1 MRGEGLR
8 VEKYGSDGAELWF
21 PDGTSLPVG
30 HYSGE
35 YQLHWRLQGCP
46 RGTPH
51 LQVATSTTV
60 RDPCDLWCAFCMYS
74 EEAWRQQGMRV
85 LPACE
90 LSFMDL
96 LRRWGVDREFSLQVV
111 PAFWP
116 WPMDFFHMQQGYFV
130 QVDGRCHWVA
140 MYHHSTWVVLWRDM
154 MQNMAAVQ
162 QGGRLV
168 RVHTEDLGNADCIAV
183 ALESAAMGYT
193 LVLTPS
199 YSTALVRWG
208 SFDVPYLQL
217 LKWLVPNCQGHTDG
231 YGNHTISPM

>member
-1 MRGEGLR
+1 
-8 VEKYGSDGAELWF
+8 
-21 PDGTSLPVG
+21 
-30 HYSGE
+30 
-35 YQLHWRLQGCP
+35 
-46 RGTPH
+46 
-51 LQVATSTTV
+51 
-60 RDPCDLWCAFCMYS
+60 MYS

-96 LRRWGVDREFSLQVV
+96 LRRWGVDREFSLQMV